1 MQATQKAKTRRGD
14 DPAMTS
20 IEEQCN
26 REASHRYAKPPDQI
40 PMFFYSKL
48 HIFYKMPIGDRCL

>member
-40 PMFFYSKL
+40 PMFFILNFIYFIK
-48 HIFYKMPIGDRCL
+48 CQ